1 MKKVFILTLLSV
13 AVLVAC
19 SKKNDNDPGT
29 DTNNPTDTTTNN
41 NPTDTTV
48 KGAGKLRSYEH
59 AGPSLYSAT
68 IFNYTDKL
76 IAVVDSS
83 ASGMVTDSVVW
94 TDGRATK
101 YVRVKNGAVT
111 ALYTFGFDNNSTW
124 NKLSYDTAS
133 VTSYDS
139 LAYTGSQ
146 ITAIYKYTV
155 QSGVTTLKTKK
166 DLAWSAAGNL
176 LSVIES
182 KATNNVL
189 TPSSKYE
196 YTYDTT
202 VNPINT
208 VVSGF
213 TYLRVK
219 GLYELTTYNN
229 PNKIVYSAYLFGT
242 YVPAVYS
249 TISYTSTNGRI
260 TGAEVKIGVTESSL
274 SVADN
279 VKYYY
284 K

>member
-29 DTNNPTDTTTNN
+29 DPNPTDTTTNH

-48 KGAGKLRSYEH
+48 NTGAGKLRSFEH
-59 AGPSLYSAT
+59 TGPSLYSAT

-76 IAVVDSS
+76 ISVVDSS
-83 ASGMVTDSVVW
+83 ASGSVTDSVVW

-111 ALYTFGFDNNSTW
+111 PLYTFGFDNNGTW
-124 NKLSYDTAS
+124 NKLTYDTAS

-146 ITAIYKYTV
+146 ITTIYTYTV
-155 QSGVTTLKTKK
+155 QANVATLKTKK
-166 DLAWSAAGNL
+166 DLTWSAAGNL
-176 LSVIES
+176 LTEIES
-182 KATNNVL
+182 KPVSGGF

-202 VNPINT
+202 VNPIT
-208 VVSGF
+208 SVVSGF
-213 TYLRVK
+213 MYLRIK
-219 GLYELTTYNN
+219 GYYELTTYNN
-229 PNKIVYSAYLFGT
+229 PNKVVYSAYLFGS
-242 YVPAVYS
+242 YIPAIYS

-260 TGAEVKIGVTESSL
+260 TAAEVKAGVSESSL
-274 SVADN
+274 SVADK
-279 VKYYY
+279 VKYTY